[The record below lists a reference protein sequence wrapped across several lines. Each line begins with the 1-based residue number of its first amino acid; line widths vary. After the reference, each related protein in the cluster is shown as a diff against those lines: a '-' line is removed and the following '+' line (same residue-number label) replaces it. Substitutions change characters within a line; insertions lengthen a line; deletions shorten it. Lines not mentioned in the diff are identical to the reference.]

1 MGLAQRKVTY
11 RLYPTERQETALF
24 EHLRLHQ
31 QLYNAA
37 LEQRI
42 NAWRVQRHS
51 VTFAEQCKENAL
63 LRCECPE
70 YKAVNSHACQVT
82 LKRLD
87 RAFQGFFRRVKA
99 GQTPGFP
106 RFKALARFKGW
117 GYTAHG
123 DGWRL
128 EAGENGKHGRMR
140 LMGIGTVKL
149 RGKARNQGV
158 PKTCEII
165 REQGRWYASIT
176 LNCEPQRSRGSEAI
190 GLDWGVETLATIA
203 YEDGRSKR
211 LENPRLLKNN
221 LGQLAKRQRE
231 LARKKR
237 GSQNRVKARRRVA
250 SLHGKIANQRKDH
263 LHQLTAA
270 LIASVGFIATE
281 VLNVAGMTASAHGS
295 VENPGRNVRQKA
307 GLNREILSTS
317 PGMLFQM
324 LRYKAEEAGVV
335 WLDVPTKRV
344 KPSQTCAA
352 CGRQEKKPLAMRVH
366 RCSCGFIAGRDENA
380 AWVMLNWA
388 LRASGR
394 EPARCGENALAFPMK
409 HETSAIAASAV

>member
-11 RLYPTERQETALF
+11 RLYPTKRQDAALF

-51 VTFAEQCKENAL
+51 VTFAEQCRDNTV
-63 LRCECPE
+63 LRRECPE
-70 YKAVNSHACQVT
+70 FSALNAQSAQVT

-87 RAFQGFFRRVKA
+87 HGFQAFFRRVKT

-117 GYTAHG
+117 GYKTHG

-149 RGKARNQGV
+149 RGKARNQGL

-190 GLDWGVETLATIA
+190 GLDWGEETLATIA

-211 LENPRLLKNN
+211 LENPGLLKNN
-221 LGQLAKRQRE
+221 LGQLAKLQRE
-231 LARKKR
+231 LA
-237 GSQNRVKARRRVA
+237 G
-250 SLHGKIANQRKDH
+250 
-263 LHQLTAA
+263 AA
-270 LIASVGFIATE
+270 LVFT
-281 VLNVAGMTASAHGS
+281 
-295 VENPGRNVRQKA
+295 
-307 GLNREILSTS
+307 
-317 PGMLFQM
+317 
-324 LRYKAEEAGVV
+324 
-335 WLDVPTKRV
+335 
-344 KPSQTCAA
+344 
-352 CGRQEKKPLAMRVH
+352 
-366 RCSCGFIAGRDENA
+366 
-380 AWVMLNWA
+380 
-388 LRASGR
+388 
-394 EPARCGENALAFPMK
+394 
-409 HETSAIAASAV
+409 